1 MKLNEL
7 NYNMATK
14 SKRVLKETYN
24 TDFDASRLSY
34 SAAKGMFAKACSLL
48 KEAQQS
54 PDFYKKQGTPARMKL
69 IFIKESLAAHLA
81 EFSQRIITENEKV
94 EEAQVTLAAQ
104 DMVDEIQKMIEK
116 VSDMLV
122 KELPALSDGVE
133 SEVGVNE
140 GEQFTAQAT
149 EALTAL
155 SAALGQ
161 AKTGLQGARNIIT
174 GQGEP
179 AGEFGA
185 APEEEMP
192 SMGGEETPDMGS
204 EEEMPEMP
212 GLPEVP
218 EMPEEPASNV
228 GRARR

>member
-34 SAAKGMFAKACSLL
+34 SAAKGMFKKVCALL
-48 KEAQQS
+48 KESQQS
-54 PDFYKKQGTPARMKL
+54 PDFYKKQGTPVRMKL
-69 IFIKESLAAHLA
+69 IFVKESLEAHLA
-81 EFSQRIITENEKV
+81 AFDQRIITENEKV

-155 SAALGQ
+155 TAALGQ
-161 AKTGLQGARNIIT
+161 AKIGLQGARNVIT
-174 GQGEP
+174 GQGAPE
-179 AGEFGA
+179 GEFGA
-185 APEEEMP
+185 D
-192 SMGGEETPDMGS
+192 MGGEEIPDMGGEEIPDMGG
-204 EEEMPEMP
+204 EEEMPE
-212 GLPEVP
+212 LPEVP
-218 EMPEEPASNV
+218 EMPEEEPVGNV